1 MNPISE
7 EPILADEEA
16 SISSQNES
24 TSSKK
29 WKKSTFIFG
38 SIMGLVVLIPI
49 VFSIV
54 NMVEDSSLKHEISRL
69 RQDFSRRVSNLE
81 TEAIRQARTMEENQ
95 KKTQTLYEW
104 EVSRR
109 NFWVETILNE
119 IKKIKTF
126 VNYTA
131 GILLRNINDLI
142 KNLIRSVL
150 VIFLYSI
157 H

>member
-1 MNPISE
+1 MDNVSQD
-7 EPILADEEA
+7 PILAED
-16 SISSQNES
+16 SISSQNGS
-24 TSSKK
+24 TFSKK

-54 NMVEDSSLKHEISRL
+54 NMVEDSSLKHEISSL

-104 EVSRR
+104 EVRRR

-142 KNLIRSVL
+142 TNLIRSVLL

>member
-16 SISSQNES
+16 SISSQSGS

-38 SIMGLVVLIPI
+38 SIMGLVVLILI

-54 NMVEDSSLKHEISRL
+54 NMVEDSSLKHEISSL

-104 EVSRR
+104 EVRWR

>member
-7 EPILADEEA
+7 EPILADKEA

-54 NMVEDSSLKHEISRL
+54 NMVEDSSLKHE
-69 RQDFSRRVSNLE
+69 
-81 TEAIRQARTMEENQ
+81 
-95 KKTQTLYEW
+95 
-104 EVSRR
+104 
-109 NFWVETILNE
+109 TILNE
-119 IKKIKTF
+119 IKKIKSF

-142 KNLIRSVL
+142 TNLIRSVL
-150 VIFLYSI
+150 VIFLYSRHI
-157 H
+157 A